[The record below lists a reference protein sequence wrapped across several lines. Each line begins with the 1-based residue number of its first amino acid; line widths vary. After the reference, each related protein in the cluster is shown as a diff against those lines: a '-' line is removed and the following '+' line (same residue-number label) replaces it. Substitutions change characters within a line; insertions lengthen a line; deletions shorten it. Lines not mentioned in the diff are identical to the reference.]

1 MTALTLTRENPAQN
15 MARFYRLDVQ
25 PDLFGGWA
33 LWREWGRIG
42 LAGRVRRDPYPTQAD
57 AKEAKRRLAAA
68 KERRGYHRACK
79 AL

>member
-25 PDLFGGWA
+25 PDLFGGWC

-42 LAGRVRRDPYPTQAD
+42 QSGTVRHEAFLSQKAAEEARCHLA
-57 AKEAKRRLAAA
+57 EAKS
-68 KERRGYHRACK
+68 RRGYVRSAG
-79 AL
+79 